1 MSIYIWT
8 TDFFIALEILT
19 GKRVSSAILL
29 VKLDGCMLKNTNIY
43 ILITLYKLNFK
54 WINDF
59 TIKLYT
65 LNLRDE
71 NVRNNF
77 ELIFIK
83 KDFLNRIP

>member
-43 ILITLYKLNFK
+43 ILITLHKLNFK